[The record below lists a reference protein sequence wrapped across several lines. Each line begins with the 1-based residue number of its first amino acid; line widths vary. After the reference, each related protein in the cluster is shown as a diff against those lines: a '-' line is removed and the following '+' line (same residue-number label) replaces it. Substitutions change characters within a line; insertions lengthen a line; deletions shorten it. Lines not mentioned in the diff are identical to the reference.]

1 MLASFRS
8 WCMKFKGKNESSVYL
23 LVLIVLR
30 ASGFEFSIPLNSHR
44 APDELAGN
52 FSTVLDFY

>member
-1 MLASFRS
+1 
-8 WCMKFKGKNESSVYL
+8 MKFKGKNESSVYL

-52 FSTVLDFY
+52 FSNVLDFY